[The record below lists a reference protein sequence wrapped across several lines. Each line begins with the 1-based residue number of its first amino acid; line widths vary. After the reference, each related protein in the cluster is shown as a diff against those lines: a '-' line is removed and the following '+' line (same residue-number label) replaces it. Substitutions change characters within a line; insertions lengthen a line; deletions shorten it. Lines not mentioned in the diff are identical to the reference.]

1 MNFEFEESTSSA
13 SMLDKRK
20 SAVAVIAAFVGES
33 GPKLPVEWERKRWSH
48 QIQQFLFI
56 NGTLKKKRRVKKAEI
71 QRKGQ
76 KQEEIRQKNR
86 ERDLFVNVGAID
98 RPMTLLEASTRS
110 ALSEYFESRKRFNPR
125 GKQCFEITSD

>member
-1 MNFEFEESTSSA
+1 
-13 SMLDKRK
+13 MLDKRK
-20 SAVAVIAAFVGES
+20 SAVAVIAAFVGECGVS
-33 GPKLPVEWERKRWSH
+33 APKLPVEWERKRWSH

-98 RPMTLLEASTRS
+98 RPMTLLSKHP
-110 ALSEYFESRKRFNPR
+110 LDPR
-125 GKQCFEITSD
+125 